1 MDNKWNELLDK
12 WKDLTSKGNVQESS
26 EFYYEYLFDQVIN
39 NFTNK
44 FSTSRQSE
52 TLISLL
58 GFSPEP
64 IILTARALNPESHY
78 ILTTKNIEDTD
89 LIDRYLP
96 GHSSRKDLDNEDFK
110 TIYNALNEIVVDQ
123 QSRNITI
130 DITGGKKSMV
140 AAASIFARDFG
151 AQLVYVDFTTYI
163 EDIRKPEPGT
173 EQLVQVYHPEILA
186 DQLSTEN

>member
-26 EFYYEYLFDQVIN
+26 EFYYEYMFDQVIKF
-39 NFTNK
+39 FTNK

-89 LIDRYLP
+89 LIDRYLHGNSIRIP
-96 GHSSRKDLDNEDFK
+96 NDL
-110 TIYNALNEIVVDQ
+110 
-123 QSRNITI
+123 
-130 DITGGKKSMV
+130 V
-140 AAASIFARDFG
+140 ARGAWRTSG
-151 AQLVYVDFTTYI
+151 AQRLEIIDQIVGTHEVPVPPPLCTHRVDPAV
-163 EDIRKPEPGT
+163 EEC
-173 EQLVQVYHPEILA
+173 EQHSGPVGERVQ
-186 DQLSTEN
+186 